1 MRGTLLADLS
11 AMNDCPALPSPSV
24 DSRTRWEASLRLG
37 FTQRGDGT
45 VLAERCHSGPLRVQ
59 KPLYP
64 EGAAVCHAV
73 IVHPPGG
80 VVGGDA
86 LDIGIMVGAKA
97 HALLTTPG
105 AGKWYRSNG
114 RSSRQDVRIDV
125 GDGAAVEWQPQETL
139 FYRDAEVE
147 MTHEL
152 TLAANARYI
161 GSEVLCFGRTA
172 SGETFDSGTIKQT
185 TRIRREGKLVWHEQG
200 EIDGA
205 GPGMHSPFGLD
216 GHTVCA
222 TFIACGATLDTSQL
236 RQLREEIGANCRSGR
251 SGATQ
256 LPQIVVVRHL
266 GRSSEAARAVMV
278 AAWRRLRPL
287 LLGRDAVIPR
297 LWHT

>member
-1 MRGTLLADLS
+1 
-11 AMNDCPALPSPSV
+11 MNDRLALPSLSV

-37 FTQRGDGT
+37 FVARAGATI
-45 VLAERCHSGPLRVQ
+45 LADRSHTGPLRVQ

-64 EGAAVCHAV
+64 EDASVCHAV

-86 LDIGIMVGAKA
+86 LDIGITAGDGA

-105 AGKWYRSNG
+105 AGKWYRANG

-125 GDGAAVEWQPQETL
+125 QDKASVEWLPQETL
-139 FYRDAEVE
+139 FYREAEVE
-147 MTHEL
+147 MTHEV

-205 GPGMHSPFGLD
+205 GPGMHSPFGLG

-222 TFIACGATLDTSQL
+222 TFIACGATLDASQM
-236 RQLREEIGANCRSGR
+236 RQLREEIDVHGR

-256 LPQIVVVRHL
+256 LPQLVVVRHL

-278 AAWRRLRPL
+278 AAWRRLRPV

>member
-1 MRGTLLADLS
+1 
-11 AMNDCPALPSPSV
+11 MNDRLALPSLPV
-24 DSRTRWEASLRLG
+24 DSRARWEASLRLG
-37 FTQRGDGT
+37 FVERAGATI
-45 VLAERCHSGPLRVQ
+45 LAERSHTGPLRVQ

-64 EGAAVCHAV
+64 EDASVCHAV

-86 LDIGIMVGAKA
+86 LDIGITAGASA

-105 AGKWYRSNG
+105 AGKWYRANG

-125 GDGAAVEWQPQETL
+125 QDNATVEWLPQETL
-139 FYRDAEVE
+139 FYRETEVE
-147 MTHEL
+147 MTHEV
-152 TLAANARYI
+152 TLATNARYI
-161 GSEVLCFGRTA
+161 GSEILCFGRTA
-172 SGETFDSGTIKQT
+172 SGETFDNGTIKQT

-222 TFIACGATLDTSQL
+222 TFIACGATLDASQM
-236 RQLREEIGANCRSGR
+236 RQLRDEIDVHGR

-256 LPQIVVVRHL
+256 LPQVVVVRHL
-266 GRSSEAARAVMV
+266 GGSNEAARAVMV
-278 AAWRRLRPL
+278 AAWRRLRPV

>member
-1 MRGTLLADLS
+1 
-11 AMNDCPALPSPSV
+11 MNDRIALPSLSIDFRPC
-24 DSRTRWEASLRLG
+24 WEASLRLG
-37 FTQRGDGT
+37 FVRRADDTILG
-45 VLAERCHSGPLRVQ
+45 ERRHAGPLRVQ

-86 LDIGIMVGAKA
+86 LDIGITAGDHA

-105 AGKWYRSNG
+105 AGKWYRANG

-125 GDGAAVEWQPQETL
+125 GEAASVEWLPQETL
-139 FYRDAEVE
+139 FYREAEVAL
-147 MTHEL
+147 THEV

-161 GSEVLCFGRTA
+161 GTEVLCFGRTA
-172 SGETFDSGTIKQT
+172 SGETFDSGCIRQT

-205 GPGMHSPFGLD
+205 GPGMRSPFGLG

-222 TFIACGATLDTSQL
+222 TFIACGATLDASQL
-236 RQLREEIGANCRSGR
+236 RQLREEIDVHGR

-266 GRSSEAARAVMV
+266 GGSNEAARAVMV

-287 LLGRDAVIPR
+287 LMQHEAVIPR

>member
-1 MRGTLLADLS
+1 
-11 AMNDCPALPSPSV
+11 MNDRLALPSLSV
-24 DSRTRWEASLRLG
+24 DSRIRWEASLRLG
-37 FTQRGDGT
+37 FVQRASDT
-45 VLAERCHSGPLRVQ
+45 ILNERRHTGPLRVQ
-59 KPLYP
+59 KPLHP

-86 LDIGIMVGAKA
+86 LDIGITAAPNA

-105 AGKWYRSNG
+105 AGKWYRANG

-125 GDGAAVEWQPQETL
+125 AEGAALEWLPQETL
-139 FYRDAEVE
+139 FYREAEVE
-147 MTHEL
+147 MTHEV

-172 SGETFDSGTIKQT
+172 SGEAFDSGTIRQT

-205 GPGMHSPFGLD
+205 GPDMRSPFGLG

-222 TFIACGATLDTSQL
+222 TFIACGATLDASQL
-236 RQLREEIGANCRSGR
+236 RQLREEIDVHGC

-266 GRSSEAARAVMV
+266 GGSNEAARAVMV

-287 LLGRDAVIPR
+287 LMQREAVIPR

>member
-1 MRGTLLADLS
+1 
-11 AMNDCPALPSPSV
+11 MNDRLALPSLSL
-24 DSRTRWEASLRLG
+24 DSRTRWKASLRLG
-37 FTQRGDGT
+37 FVQRAGGT
-45 VLAERCHSGPLRVQ
+45 ILAERRHSGPLRVQ
-59 KPLYP
+59 KPLHP
-64 EGAAVCHAV
+64 EGARVCHAV

-86 LDIGIMVGAKA
+86 LDIGITAGADA

-105 AGKWYRSNG
+105 AGKWYRANG
-114 RSSRQDVRIDV
+114 RASTQDVRIDV
-125 GDGAAVEWQPQETL
+125 EEGAALEWLPQETL

-147 MTHEL
+147 MTHEVS
-152 TLAANARYI
+152 LAANARYI
-161 GSEVLCFGRTA
+161 GTEVLCFGRTA
-172 SGETFDSGTIKQT
+172 SGETFDSGRIQQT

-222 TFIACGATLDTSQL
+222 TFIACGVTLDTSQL
-236 RQLREEIGANCRSGR
+236 RQLREEIDVHGR

-256 LPQIVVVRHL
+256 LPQMVVVRHL

-278 AAWRRLRPL
+278 AAWRRLRPVL
-287 LLGRDAVIPR
+287 LQREAVIPR

>member
-1 MRGTLLADLS
+1 
-11 AMNDCPALPSPSV
+11 MNDRLAPHTVAI
-24 DSRTRWEASLRLG
+24 DSRPRWEASLRLG
-37 FTQRGDGT
+37 FVRRAEETI
-45 VLAERCHSGPLRVQ
+45 LAERRHTGPLRVQ

-64 EGAAVCHAV
+64 EGAGVCHAV

-86 LDIGIMVGAKA
+86 LDIGITAGGHA

-105 AGKWYRSNG
+105 AGKWYRADG

-125 GDGAAVEWQPQETL
+125 EEAASVEWLPQETL
-139 FYRDAEVE
+139 FYREAEVE

-152 TLAANARYI
+152 TLAANACYI

-172 SGETFDSGTIKQT
+172 SGETFDSGSIQQT
-185 TRIRREGKLVWHEQG
+185 TRIRREGKLVWHEEG

-205 GPGMHSPFGLD
+205 GSGMHSPFGLN

-236 RQLREEIGANCRSGR
+236 RQLREEIGAAGL

-266 GRSSEAARAVMV
+266 GRSRPGAVCV
-278 AAWRRLRPL
+278 RC
-287 LLGRDAVIPR
+287 
-297 LWHT
+297 

>member
-1 MRGTLLADLS
+1 
-11 AMNDCPALPSPSV
+11 MNDRLALPSLSV
-24 DSRTRWEASLRLG
+24 DSRARWEASLRLG
-37 FTQRGDGT
+37 FVARADATI
-45 VLAERCHSGPLRVQ
+45 LAERSHAGPLRVQ

-64 EGAAVCHAV
+64 EDASVCHAV

-86 LDIGIMVGAKA
+86 LDIGITAGASA

-105 AGKWYRSNG
+105 AGKWYRANG

-125 GDGAAVEWQPQETL
+125 QDRATVEWLPQETL
-139 FYRDAEVE
+139 FYREAEVE
-147 MTHEL
+147 MTHEV

-205 GPGMHSPFGLD
+205 GPGMHSPFGLG

-222 TFIACGATLDTSQL
+222 TFIACGATLDASQM
-236 RQLREEIGANCRSGR
+236 RQLRDEIDLHGR

-256 LPQIVVVRHL
+256 LPQVVVVRHL
-266 GRSSEAARAVMV
+266 GGSNEAARAVMV
-278 AAWRRLRPL
+278 AAWRRLRPV
-287 LLGRDAVIPR
+287 LLGRDAAVPR

>member
-1 MRGTLLADLS
+1 
-11 AMNDCPALPSPSV
+11 MNDRLALPSLSA

-37 FTQRGDGT
+37 FVGRSDATI
-45 VLAERCHSGPLRVQ
+45 LAERSHAGPLRVQ

-64 EGAAVCHAV
+64 EGTRVCHAV

-86 LDIGIMVGAKA
+86 LDIGITAGANT

-105 AGKWYRSNG
+105 AGKWYRANG

-125 GDGAAVEWQPQETL
+125 AEGASLEWLPQETL
-139 FYRDAEVE
+139 FYREAEVE
-147 MTHEL
+147 MTHEVTL
-152 TLAANARYI
+152 TANARYI

-172 SGETFDSGTIKQT
+172 FGETFDSGSIRQT

-222 TFIACGATLDTSQL
+222 TFIACGATLDASQL
-236 RQLREEIGANCRSGR
+236 RQLREEIDVHGR

-256 LPQIVVVRHL
+256 LPQMVVVRHL
-266 GRSSEAARAVMV
+266 GASNEAARAVMV
-278 AAWRRLRPL
+278 AAWRRLRPVL
-287 LLGRDAVIPR
+287 MKREAVIPR
-297 LWHT
+297 LWNT

>member
-1 MRGTLLADLS
+1 
-11 AMNDCPALPSPSV
+11 MNDRLALPSLPV
-24 DSRTRWEASLRLG
+24 DSRARWEASLRLG
-37 FTQRGDGT
+37 FVERASATI
-45 VLAERCHSGPLRVQ
+45 LAERSHTGPLRVQ

-64 EGAAVCHAV
+64 EDASVCHAV

-86 LDIGIMVGAKA
+86 LDIGITAGASA

-105 AGKWYRSNG
+105 AGKWYRANG

-125 GDGAAVEWQPQETL
+125 QDNATVEWLPQETL
-139 FYRDAEVE
+139 FYRETEVE
-147 MTHEL
+147 MTHEV
-152 TLAANARYI
+152 TLATNARYI
-161 GSEVLCFGRTA
+161 GSEILCFGRTA
-172 SGETFDSGTIKQT
+172 SGETFDNGTIKQT
-185 TRIRREGKLVWHEQG
+185 TRIRCEGKLVWHEQG

-222 TFIACGATLDTSQL
+222 TFIACGATLDASQM
-236 RQLREEIGANCRSGR
+236 RQLRDEIDGHGR

-256 LPQIVVVRHL
+256 LPQVVVVRHL
-266 GRSSEAARAVMV
+266 GGSNEAARAVMV
-278 AAWRRLRPL
+278 AAWRRLRPV

>member
-1 MRGTLLADLS
+1 
-11 AMNDCPALPSPSV
+11 MNDAARFLSQSAATWQA
-24 DSRTRWEASLRLG
+24 RLRLRILHNG
-37 FTQRGDGT
+37 RRT
-45 VLAERCHSGPLRVQ
+45 VIDERSHSGPLRVQ
-59 KPLYP
+59 KALYP
-64 EGAAVCHAV
+64 EGSQICHAV

-86 LDIGIMVGAKA
+86 LDIGITAGDDA

-105 AGKWYRSNG
+105 AGKWYRANG
-114 RSSRQDVRIDV
+114 RVSTQDVRIDV
-125 GDGAAVEWQPQETL
+125 AEGASLEWLPQETL
-139 FYRDAEVE
+139 FYREAEVE
-147 MTHEL
+147 MTHDVS
-152 TLAANARYI
+152 LAANARYI

-172 SGETFDSGTIKQT
+172 SGEAFDSGCIRQT

-222 TFIACGATLDTSQL
+222 TFIACGATLDASQL
-236 RQLREEIGANCRSGR
+236 RQLREEIDVHGR

-256 LPQIVVVRHL
+256 LPQVVVVRHL
-266 GRSSEAARAVMV
+266 GASNEAARAVMV
-278 AAWRRLRPL
+278 AAWRRLRPVL
-287 LLGRDAVIPR
+287 MQREAVIPR

>member
-1 MRGTLLADLS
+1 
-11 AMNDCPALPSPSV
+11 MNDRLALPPLSL

-37 FTQRGDGT
+37 FVQRAGGT
-45 VLAERCHSGPLRVQ
+45 ILAERRHAGPLRVQ
-59 KPLYP
+59 KPLHP
-64 EGAAVCHAV
+64 EGARVCHAV

-86 LDIGIMVGAKA
+86 LDIGVTVGAQA

-105 AGKWYRSNG
+105 AGKWYRANG
-114 RSSRQDVRIDV
+114 RASTQDVRLDV
-125 GDGAAVEWQPQETL
+125 EEGAALEWLPQETL

-147 MTHEL
+147 MTHEVS
-152 TLAANARYI
+152 LAANARYI
-161 GSEVLCFGRTA
+161 GTEVLCFGRTA
-172 SGETFDSGTIKQT
+172 SGETFDSGCIQQT

-222 TFIACGATLDTSQL
+222 TFIACGVTLDTSQL
-236 RQLREEIGANCRSGR
+236 RQLREEIGVTGR

-256 LPQIVVVRHL
+256 LPQMVVVRHL

-278 AAWRRLRPL
+278 AAWRRLRPVL
-287 LLGRDAVIPR
+287 MQREAVIPR